1 MVSKKSSTPVVLIA
15 ALAMGTTLWVGR
27 EARGAAA
34 GDPVLMVPI
43 RGSVKGTTGSVSFS
57 GEARVTAHVSP
68 DTEFGDPPSVT
79 VSVNLKGAI
88 GSDGSGKKYEASG
101 EQAIVR
107 PFQESDTIEVTF
119 SYYPVGGDSSGGGG
133 AGTMSFDL
141 RFDPKSG
148 KLLRADGR
156 ILE

>member
-1 MVSKKSSTPVVLIA
+1 MYSRKSSTPVVLIA
-15 ALAMGTTLWVGR
+15 ALAMGITLWVGR

-34 GDPVLMVPI
+34 GDPVLVVPI
-43 RGSVKGTTGSVSFS
+43 RGSVKGATESVSFS
-57 GEARVTAHVSP
+57 GDARVTAHVAR

-79 VSVNLKGAI
+79 VSVNLKGVT

-119 SYYPVGGDSSGGGG
+119 SYYPVGDSSGGG
-133 AGTMSFDL
+133 AGTMTFQL

-148 KLLRADGR
+148 TLLHADGR
-156 ILE
+156 IEE

>member
-1 MVSKKSSTPVVLIA
+1 MSSKKSSTPVVLIA

-34 GDPVLMVPI
+34 GDPVLVVPV
-43 RGSVKGTTGSVSFS
+43 RGSVKGASESVSFH
-57 GEARVTAHVSP
+57 GNARVTTHVVTQ
-68 DTEFGDPPSVT
+68 TEFGDPPSVT
-79 VSVNLKGAI
+79 VSVNLNGVT
-88 GSDGSGKKYEASG
+88 GSDGSGRKYEASG
-101 EQAIVR
+101 EQVVVR

-141 RFDPKSG
+141 RFDQKSG

>member
-1 MVSKKSSTPVVLIA
+1 MSSKKSSTPVVLIA
-15 ALAMGTTLWVGR
+15 TLAMGITLWASR

-34 GDPVLMVPI
+34 GDPVLVVPI
-43 RGSVKGTTGSVSFS
+43 RGSVKGETESVSFS
-57 GEARVTAHVSP
+57 GDARVTAHVAR

-79 VSVNLKGAI
+79 VSVSLKDVT

-119 SYYPVGGDSSGGGG
+119 SYYPVGGDSSGGG
-133 AGTMSFDL
+133 AGTMSFHL

-148 KLLRADGR
+148 TLLHADGR
-156 ILE
+156 IEE

>member
-1 MVSKKSSTPVVLIA
+1 MYSKKSSTPVVLIA
-15 ALAMGTTLWVGR
+15 ALAMGITLWVGR

-34 GDPVLMVPI
+34 GDPVLVVPI
-43 RGSVKGTTGSVSFS
+43 RGSVKGATESVSFS
-57 GEARVTAHVSP
+57 GDARVTAHVAR

-79 VSVNLKGAI
+79 VSVNLKGVT

-119 SYYPVGGDSSGGGG
+119 SYYPVGDSSGGG
-133 AGTMSFDL
+133 AGTMTFQL

-148 KLLRADGR
+148 TLLHADGR
-156 ILE
+156 IEE